1 MQGGAEPGMK
11 VRNPRKTL
19 TGPQPSRPLICCSRD
34 SNEEGRLWTLGQG
47 KTLCLLAGIT
57 ALQKVSCQGC
67 SPETFWQG
75 WQHVCLPVFFSFQN
89 TKPPFHATSKS
100 LQTCLSHAHARNP
113 SRPAQAPLSLFY
125 RIGSNREEISL
136 YLSLKHSW
144 TNNQHPL
151 CSKIWYFKILGHPK
165 KKKGVFVVYV

>member
-1 MQGGAEPGMK
+1 MK

-34 SNEEGRLWTLGQG
+34 SDEEVRLWTLHRG
-47 KTLCLLAGIT
+47 KTPGLLAGIT

-75 WQHVCLPVFFSFQN
+75 WQHVCRHLFFLFQDA
-89 TKPPFHATSKS
+89 KPPFHTTSKSQGHFLPLSCTCLQS
-100 LQTCLSHAHARNP
+100 LQTCS
-113 SRPAQAPLSLFY
+113 STSLSLFY

-136 YLSLKHSW
+136 YLSLKHSC
-144 TNNQHPL
+144 TNNQLPH

-165 KKKGVFVVYV
+165 KKGGVFVVYV